1 MSSEDKVVDYYA
13 NEGVG
18 YAQKISSRYMIR
30 SLMRRL
36 IKIPEY
42 SLGSEENR
50 W

>member
-1 MSSEDKVVDYYA
+1 MSSEDRVVDYYA

-18 YAQKISSRYMIR
+18 YAQKISSRYVIQ

-36 IKIPEY
+36 IKIPEH
-42 SLGSEENR
+42 SPGSEENR